1 MPNGGGTEDRVRATL
16 VGAFALNRVLSSGKR
31 LPAGGKVDFLGLRGA
46 DGPHRDARLVFRV
59 VSAAFDGLS
68 NSERTSLVHEA
79 LLDGARTTPQSA
91 SYGRPLLS
99 ACIRPTGRAEG
110 EFAINQEVAVI
121 DAKTHGEIGEQA
133 PFRPPHFHQTVEARP
148 TRAVRPNHRPTD
160 KHRLSPRRHRGL
172 QKPRSTLGRLSGDR
186 RRWLPTDSSGRK
198 AVRLFR
204 HDKILWIAPIALLAV
219 ALLPLPGAYYTF
231 LRLSVCAASL
241 FLAYQHFIH
250 EDAIDKWVIL
260 LGAVAIL
267 YNPLVPIYLT
277 REIWTVLNLTTAA
290 LFALHLRSVKGHL
303 RDSSDS

>member
-1 MPNGGGTEDRVRATL
+1 MPNGGGTEDRVGATL
-16 VGAFALNRVLSSGKR
+16 NGAFALNQVLSSGKR

-68 NSERTSLVHEA
+68 NSERTSLVNEA
-79 LLDGARTTPQSA
+79 LLDGARTTRQSA
-91 SYGRPLLS
+91 LYGRPLLG

-110 EFAINQEVAVI
+110 EFVINQEVVVI
-121 DAKTHGEIGEQA
+121 DAKTHGEIGEEA
-133 PFRPPHFHQTVEARP
+133 PFDHHTSSQTVEARP
-148 TRAVRPNHRPTD
+148 TRTVRPNHKPTD
-160 KHRLSPRRHRGL
+160 KHHLSARRHRGL
-172 QKPRSTLGRLSGDR
+172 HKPRSALGRLSGDR

-204 HDKILWIAPIALLAV
+204 HDKILWIAPIALLVA
-219 ALLPLPGAYYTF
+219 ALLPLPGACYTF

-241 FLAYQHFIH
+241 FLAYQHFVH

-277 REIWTVLNLTTAA
+277 REIWTVLNLITAA
-290 LFALHLRSVKGHL
+290 FFALHLRLVKEHL
-303 RDSSDS
+303 RNSSDS